1 MAPSPGGTGAL
12 GTGSIAIFWEGER
25 RGGRGWGGEYG
36 MGLVTRGW
44 CQKVDWKNGSQVCG
58 GTGEVQ
64 RVDLRVGVPGKD
76 SEERVNRGS

>member
-1 MAPSPGGTGAL
+1 
-12 GTGSIAIFWEGER
+12 
-25 RGGRGWGGEYG
+25 

>member
-1 MAPSPGGTGAL
+1 
-12 GTGSIAIFWEGER
+12 
-25 RGGRGWGGEYG
+25 

-64 RVDLRVGVPGKD
+64 RVDLRVGVPGED